1 MDIRECANEQILRRH
16 ALATSHWQRHIRYY
30 LSDIRSA
37 GMCRDSSNPA
47 PKIRKRILERPECGR
62 LRTGHVRVPSAEDF
76 DS

>member
-1 MDIRECANEQILRRH
+1 MDIRECANEQIPRKH

-47 PKIRKRILERPECGR
+47 PKIRKRILERPEYGR
-62 LRTGHVRVPSAEDF
+62 
-76 DS
+76 